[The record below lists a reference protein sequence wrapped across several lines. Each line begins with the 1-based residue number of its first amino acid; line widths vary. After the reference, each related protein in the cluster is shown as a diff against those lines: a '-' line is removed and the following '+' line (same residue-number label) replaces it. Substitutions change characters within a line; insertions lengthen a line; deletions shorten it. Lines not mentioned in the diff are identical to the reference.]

1 MHRKCASSITK
12 ELSMYIA
19 QVVKNAPR
27 TREDEHPKMHTVPV
41 ASLQRIC
48 DLTRLINIHN
58 DVTRIPRDGRRLQA
72 WLGLNFELCF

>member
-1 MHRKCASSITK
+1 
-12 ELSMYIA
+12 MYIA

-48 DLTRLINIHN
+48 DLTRLINIYN
-58 DVTRIPRDGRRLQA
+58 DVTRTPRDG
-72 WLGLNFELCF
+72 